1 MPLQHFFLILLV
13 PIVLYEIITVYHC
26 VVPEAKRGV
35 YYATTWFSFFVVI
48 QLILLVY
55 EDVLL
60 HHVFHFS
67 IWMLLFLF
75 YGPFLNFIVSSGQ
88 RDHEYR
94 SNAYYFSD
102 FYRMV
107 CVFIFGLFL
116 SLVENKWS
124 YVDESILGIF
134 SIAFLYYGIILRKKI
149 KLNHESLLD
158 NPEQQGKWKRMFP
171 LIVGGVLVVVFY
183 LLSKDIKLSVFL
195 LLLFFYV
202 YLTFLRKKMENEASL
217 MSNQE
222 EEISNQT
229 EEWKLAYR
237 NKVEDKQ
244 NKAQESHEQK
254 YGQTKLNDIVLQ
266 RCNVKVNH
274 IIIENKSYLDANF
287 KMTDL
292 ASRTKIS
299 RYYLAQYFNVV
310 YQMNF
315 REYINKLRIEH
326 VVQYIENHQQ
336 KEELSVQDLFL
347 ESAFNS
353 KTSFFKS
360 FKHVLG
366 CTPFEFLRKNQ

>member
-75 YGPFLNFIVSSGQ
+75 YGPFLNLIVSSGQ

-158 NPEQQGKWKRMFP
+158 NLEQHGKWKKMFP
-171 LIVGGVLVVVFY
+171 LIVGGVLVIVFY

-217 MSNQE
+217 ISNQE

-237 NKVEDKQ
+237 NKVEDRQ
-244 NKAQESHEQK
+244 NKAQESYEQK

>member
-26 VVPEAKRGV
+26 VIPEAKRGV

-75 YGPFLNFIVSSGQ
+75 YGPFLNLIVSNGQ
-88 RDHEYR
+88 RDHQYR

-102 FYRMV
+102 FYRIV

-134 SIAFLYYGIILRKKI
+134 SIAFLYYGITLRKKI
-149 KLNHESLLD
+149 KVNNEILLD
-158 NPEQQGKWKRMFP
+158 KPEQQGKWKKMLP
-171 LIVGGVLVVVFY
+171 LIVGGILVVVFY

-202 YLTFLRKKMENEASL
+202 YLTFLRKKMENESSL
-217 MSNQE
+217 ISYQE

-237 NKVEDKQ
+237 NKVEDRQ
-244 NKAQESHEQK
+244 SKAQESHALK

-266 RCNVKVNH
+266 RCNIKVNH

-326 VVQYIENHQQ
+326 VVQYIENHHQ

>member
-75 YGPFLNFIVSSGQ
+75 YGPFLNLIVSSGQ
-88 RDHEYR
+88 RDYQYR

-134 SIAFLYYGIILRKKI
+134 SIAFLYYGITLRKKI
-149 KLNHESLLD
+149 KLNHEILLD
-158 NPEQQGKWKRMFP
+158 DLVQQGKWKKMLP
-171 LIVGGVLVVVFY
+171 LIVGGILVVIFY

-217 MSNQE
+217 ISNQE
-222 EEISNQT
+222 EEISDQT

-237 NKVEDKQ
+237 NKVEDRQ
-244 NKAQESHEQK
+244 SKAQEGHALK

-266 RCNVKVNH
+266 RCNIKVNH

>member
-55 EDVLL
+55 EGVLL

-75 YGPFLNFIVSSGQ
+75 YGPFLNLIVSSGQ

-158 NPEQQGKWKRMFP
+158 NPEQQVKWKRMFP

-217 MSNQE
+217 ISNQE

-237 NKVEDKQ
+237 NKVEDRQ

>member
-75 YGPFLNFIVSSGQ
+75 YGPFLNLIVSSGQ

-158 NPEQQGKWKRMFP
+158 NLEQQGKWKRMFP
-171 LIVGGVLVVVFY
+171 LIVGGVLVIVFY

-217 MSNQE
+217 ISNQE

-237 NKVEDKQ
+237 NKVEDRQ

>member
-75 YGPFLNFIVSSGQ
+75 YGPFLNLIVSSGQ
-88 RDHEYR
+88 RDHQYR

-102 FYRMV
+102 FYRIV

-149 KLNHESLLD
+149 KLNNEILLD
-158 NPEQQGKWKRMFP
+158 KPEQQGKWKKMLP
-171 LIVGGVLVVVFY
+171 LIVGGILVVVFY

-202 YLTFLRKKMENEASL
+202 YLTFLRKKMENESSL
-217 MSNQE
+217 ISYQE

-237 NKVEDKQ
+237 NKVEDRQ
-244 NKAQESHEQK
+244 SKAQESHALK

-266 RCNVKVNH
+266 RCNIKVNH

-326 VVQYIENHQQ
+326 VVQYIENHHQ

>member
-13 PIVLYEIITVYHC
+13 PIVLYEIITVYQC

-75 YGPFLNFIVSSGQ
+75 YGPFLNLIVSSGQ
-88 RDHEYR
+88 RDHQYR

-102 FYRMV
+102 FYRIV

-134 SIAFLYYGIILRKKI
+134 SIAFLYYGITLRKKI
-149 KLNHESLLD
+149 KLNHEILLD
-158 NPEQQGKWKRMFP
+158 DPVQQGKWKKMLP
-171 LIVGGVLVVVFY
+171 LIVGGILVVIFY

-202 YLTFLRKKMENEASL
+202 YLTFLRKKMENAASL
-217 MSNQE
+217 ISNQE
-222 EEISNQT
+222 EEISDQT

-237 NKVEDKQ
+237 NKVEDRQ
-244 NKAQESHEQK
+244 SKAQEGHALK

-266 RCNVKVNH
+266 RCNIKVNH

-315 REYINKLRIEH
+315 RVYINKLRIEH

>member
-75 YGPFLNFIVSSGQ
+75 YGPFLNLIVSSGQ

>member
-75 YGPFLNFIVSSGQ
+75 YGPFLNLIVSNGQ
-88 RDHEYR
+88 RDHQYR

-102 FYRMV
+102 FYRIV

-149 KLNHESLLD
+149 KLNNEILLD
-158 NPEQQGKWKRMFP
+158 KPEQQGKWKKMLP
-171 LIVGGVLVVVFY
+171 LIVGGILVVVFY

-217 MSNQE
+217 ISNQE

-237 NKVEDKQ
+237 NKVEDRQ
-244 NKAQESHEQK
+244 SKAQEGHALK

-266 RCNVKVNH
+266 RCNIKVNH

>member
-13 PIVLYEIITVYHC
+13 PIVLYEIITVYQC

-75 YGPFLNFIVSSGQ
+75 YGPFLNLIVSSGQ
-88 RDHEYR
+88 RDHQYR

-102 FYRMV
+102 FYRTV

-134 SIAFLYYGIILRKKI
+134 SIAFLYYGITLRKKI
-149 KLNHESLLD
+149 KLNHEILLD
-158 NPEQQGKWKRMFP
+158 DLVQQGKWKKMLP
-171 LIVGGVLVVVFY
+171 LIVGGILVVIFY

-217 MSNQE
+217 ISNQE
-222 EEISNQT
+222 EEISDQT

-237 NKVEDKQ
+237 NKVEDRQ
-244 NKAQESHEQK
+244 SKAQEGHALK

-266 RCNVKVNH
+266 RCNIKVNH

>member
-75 YGPFLNFIVSSGQ
+75 YGPFLNLIVSSGQ

-217 MSNQE
+217 IRNQE

-237 NKVEDKQ
+237 NKVEDRQ

-274 IIIENKSYLDANF
+274 IIIENKCYLDANF